1 MTGVPFALVVPPLIG
16 VTMDIK
22 YRVLLVGGFDSVT
35 KELSKKLNPYGIVIK
50 EHWVNKKDIKTA
62 VVPATCNGVIILKDI
77 CSHHLFNSAKEAA
90 TKSGIKWCASVRKW
104 SLMELDLRATG
115 FLGEDSAL
123 SPETI
128 REFGGSPVEKLLD
141 RATKQAN
148 REEVKQVLTEAVKA
162 EFGKEAVMN
171 KAKNV
176 EAPKVVESA
185 KTRAQL
191 LEELKKTLN
200 ELFVN
205 HHVASVNATAEG
217 IKIRVMEELNLP
229 M

>member
-1 MTGVPFALVVPPLIG
+1 MGVLNFLGGI
-16 VTMDIK
+16 MDIK

-77 CSHHLFNSAKEAA
+77 CSHHLFNAGKEAA
-90 TKSGIKWCASVRKW
+90 AKSGLKWCASVRKW

-141 RATKQAN
+141 RATKQEN
-148 REEVKQVLTEAVKA
+148 KDQVKHVLTEAVKA

-171 KAKNV
+171 KAKIV
-176 EAPKVVESA
+176 ESPKVVESQ

-191 LEELKKTLN
+191 LEDLKKTLN
-200 ELFVN
+200 ELFVE

>member
-1 MTGVPFALVVPPLIG
+1 ME
-16 VTMDIK
+16 IK

-77 CSHHLFNSAKEAA
+77 CSHHLFNAGKEAA
-90 TKSGIKWCASVRKW
+90 TRSGLKWCASVRKW

-128 REFGGSPVEKLLD
+128 KAFGGSPVEKLLD
-141 RATKQAN
+141 RATKQEN
-148 REEVKQVLTEAVKA
+148 RQQVKEVLTEAVKA
-162 EFGKEAVMN
+162 EFNKEEPMN
-171 KAKNV
+171 KAKV
-176 EAPKVVESA
+176 IESP

-191 LEELKKTLN
+191 LEDLKKTLN

-205 HHVASVNATAEG
+205 HHVASISATPEG
-217 IKIRVMEELNLP
+217 IKVRVMEELNLP